1 MLKATLVAKY
11 DLLVLRSLPWGGGVE
26 VLSFPRS
33 GSTDIISLFA
43 IVSVDEE
50 KDGQNW
56 NQKVQRQDL
65 TGKD

>member
-11 DLLVLRSLPWGGGVE
+11 ELLVLRSLPWGGGVE
-26 VLSFPRS
+26 VLSFPGLR
-33 GSTDIISLFA
+33 STDIISLFA

-50 KDGQNW
+50 QDGQNW
-56 NQKVQRQDL
+56 NQQVQRQDL